1 MDLAGFAV
9 GVVEKDRL
17 LGPAGPHP
25 PEEGD
30 VLVGLHSGGMRSN
43 GYSLA
48 RAALLDRAG
57 RRLDDEAWPGAG
69 HSLADEL
76 LRPSPIYS
84 PAVRSMLP
92 LFDVH
97 AVAHITGGGLPG
109 NVPRALPPHLDA
121 LIHLGNWPV
130 PRIFA
135 EVKRVAGVDDAEM
148 SRTFNMGVGMVVVIP
163 ADQGAAAAAKLQ
175 DLGFPASV
183 IGEVVA
189 GQGRCLLE

>member
-1 MDLAGFAV
+1 
-9 GVVEKDRL
+9 
-17 LGPAGPHP
+17 
-25 PEEGD
+25 
-30 VLVGLHSGGMRSN
+30 MRSN

-76 LRPSPIYS
+76 LRPSLIYS
-84 PAVRSMLP
+84 PAVRSLLP

-97 AVAHITGGGLPG
+97 AVAHITGGGLTGQRASSPARPPG
-109 NVPRALPPHLDA
+109 RPFSTWATGRCPPSSPRSRRA
-121 LIHLGNWPV
+121 
-130 PRIFA
+130 
-135 EVKRVAGVDDAEM
+135 AGVDDAEM
-148 SRTFNMGVGMVVVIP
+148 SRTFNMGLGMVVVVP